1 MQKPRRGAA
10 GLLLALTLIVP
21 APVLAGCRGGVT
33 KSFEQSAEEAAQQ
46 AARQGARDFAKR
58 AGPAGGAGGVV
69 VGGCASSDKC
79 P

>member
-1 MQKPRRGAA
+1 MRKPRRGAA
-10 GLLLALTLIVP
+10 GLLLALMLVVP
-21 APVLAGCRGGVT
+21 APVLAGCRQGAKVVQ
-33 KSFEQSAEEAAQQ
+33 ESADDAARQ
-46 AARQGARDFAKR
+46 AARDAAKR